1 MTRSRTWWIALVASA
16 GIGASALLNHRGAIQ
31 SSQNE
36 SVLRQQERQLLQLL
50 TENQRLSNLVAQAS
64 SEPTPPA
71 DYAGELARLR
81 IEADGLRETSNRLS
95 RQLTE
100 ARLHAGVQFFASGDA
115 RLSDHNK
122 DLANTIAGGPRA
134 SGKLNDARALTAA
147 LRKYADEHKGELPAS
162 LDQATAYLPK
172 PLDRDSPSWA
182 NAPLSGTND
191 FELVYR
197 GSLHELAGIPPRRV
211 ALIREPQAWL
221 SPNEK
226 PARTYGFAD
235 GSATVVESDDNFAT
249 WDAQHIVPSP
259 PGD

>member
-1 MTRSRTWWIALVASA
+1 MTRSRTLWIVLVASA
-16 GIGASALLNHRGAIQ
+16 GIGASLLLHHRSAMQ

-36 SVLRQQERQLLQLL
+36 SILRQQERQLLQLL
-50 TENQRLSNLVAQAS
+50 TENKRLSNLVAHAS
-64 SEPTPPA
+64 SEPTQPA

-81 IEADGLRETSNRLS
+81 VEADRLRETSNRLS
-95 RQLTE
+95 QLTE
-100 ARLHAGVQFFASGDA
+100 ARLHAGAQFFASGDA
-115 RLSDHNK
+115 RLLDHNK
-122 DLANTIAGGPRA
+122 DLASTIAGGPRA
-134 SGKLNDARALTAA
+134 DGKLNDARALTAA
-147 LRKYADEHKGELPAS
+147 LRKYADEHQGELPAS

-172 PLDRDSPSWA
+172 PLDRDSSSWD

-211 ALIREPQAWL
+211 ALIREPQAWF
-221 SPNEK
+221 SPNQK

-249 WDAQHIVPSP
+249 WDAQHIVPPP